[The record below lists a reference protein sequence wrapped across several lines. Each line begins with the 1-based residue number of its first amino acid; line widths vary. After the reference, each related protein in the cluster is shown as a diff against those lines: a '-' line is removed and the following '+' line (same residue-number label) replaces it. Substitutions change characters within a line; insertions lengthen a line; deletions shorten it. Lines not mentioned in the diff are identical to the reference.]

1 MGSAMPESVSSIEG
15 IEWFEPRTH
24 GDHRGFFREL
34 IRADGSSASRTVRQ
48 VSHSLVHAG
57 IVKGW
62 HGHAEQHQ
70 WTYVVSGALWV
81 VLFDAR
87 PGSPTLGRFVQRR
100 VAADVGPVVYG
111 FPPGILHG
119 YRCLSEAQVIYL
131 TSGTY
136 DLADEVRVPVG
147 DPSVP
152 YSFERLTHA
161 S

>member
-1 MGSAMPESVSSIEG
+1 MPETTTTIAGV
-15 IEWFEPRTH
+15 EWISLSTH

-34 IRADGSSASRTVRQ
+34 MRADGSGPSRCVRQ
-48 VSHSLVHAG
+48 VSHSLVHG
-57 IVKGW
+57 GVVKGW
-62 HGHAEQHQ
+62 HGHVVQHQ

-87 PGSPTLGRFVQRR
+87 PDSRTRGCLLERR
-100 VAADVGPVVYG
+100 LAADSEPFIYG
-111 FPPGILHG
+111 FPPGVLHG
-119 YRCLSEAQVIYL
+119 YRCLSEAQVIYM

-136 DLADEVRVPVG
+136 DPADEVRVAIG

-152 YSFERLTHA
+152 NPFQRLTNA

>member
-1 MGSAMPESVSSIEG
+1 MPEACVPIEG
-15 IEWFEPRTH
+15 IEWVEPRTH
-24 GDHRGFFREL
+24 ADHRGFFREL
-34 IRADGSSASRTVRQ
+34 LRADGSSAARSVRQ

-62 HGHAEQHQ
+62 HGHVVQHQ

-87 PGSPTLGRFVQRR
+87 PGSPTRGSFVERR
-100 VAADVGPVVYG
+100 VAAGADPVVYG

-136 DLADEVRVPVG
+136 DLSDEVRVPVG

-152 YSFERLTHA
+152 FSFERLTHA

>member
-1 MGSAMPESVSSIEG
+1 MPNSETLIEG
-15 IEWFEPRTH
+15 VDWLEPRTH
-24 GDHRGFFREL
+24 GDCRGFFREL
-34 IRADGSSASRTVRQ
+34 LRADGSAPDRTIRQ

-62 HGHAEQHQ
+62 HGHVVQHQ

-87 PGSPTLGRFVQRR
+87 PASPTRGRIIERR
-100 VAADVGPVVYG
+100 VAGDAGPLVYG
-111 FPPGILHG
+111 FPAGVLHG
-119 YRCLSEAQVIYL
+119 YRCLSEAQVVYM

-136 DLADEVRVPVG
+136 DLADEIRIAVG

-152 YSFERLTHA
+152 YSFERLTNA